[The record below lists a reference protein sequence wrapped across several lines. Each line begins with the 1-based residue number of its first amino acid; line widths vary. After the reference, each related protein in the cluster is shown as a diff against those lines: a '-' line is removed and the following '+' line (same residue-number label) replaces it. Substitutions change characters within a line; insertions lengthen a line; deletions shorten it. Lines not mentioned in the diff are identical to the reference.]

1 MLTIELHTIS
11 PDKSIEHTL
20 HMKGFRIQEGT
31 YFYTNS
37 NIKLKGVIDSNK
49 RSLKINF
56 SPQLNLKQFTIVHH
70 IIKNLILA
78 LNAEYNDSQSLLG
91 YLTNGEGAYIITNW
105 DYWVAFLQK
114 AKLRSLE
121 GKKVRVF
128 DVTNKE
134 IASGMFISY
143 KMVDQS
149 SNITECTLITHFGER
164 SFKGSNL
171 LIEAT
176 NEW

>member
-1 MLTIELHTIS
+1 MLTVELHSIS
-11 PDKSIEHTL
+11 PDLSIEHTL

-31 YFYTNS
+31 YFYTKG
-37 NIKLKGVIDSNK
+37 NIKLEGVIDSNK
-49 RSLKINF
+49 RCLKINF
-56 SPQLNLKQFTIVHH
+56 PPQLNLKQYTIVHH
-70 IIKNLILA
+70 IIKNLILV

-91 YLTNGEGAYIITNW
+91 YLATGEGAYIITNW

-114 AKLRSLE
+114 ARLHSLE

-128 DVTNKE
+128 DETNKE
-134 IASGMFISY
+134 IASGLFISY
-143 KMVDQS
+143 KMDEQS
-149 SNITECTLITHFGER
+149 SNITECILITHFGER
-164 SFKGSNL
+164 SFKGSNF

>member
-1 MLTIELHTIS
+1 MLTVKLHAIS

-20 HMKGFRIQEGT
+20 HMNGFRIQDGT

-37 NIKLKGVIDSNK
+37 NIKLEGVVDSNK
-49 RSLKINF
+49 GSLKINF
-56 SPQLNLKQFTIVHH
+56 SPQLNLKQYTIVHD
-70 IIKNLILA
+70 IIKNLILV
-78 LNAEYNDSQSLLG
+78 LNAKYNDSQSLLG
-91 YLTNGEGAYIITNW
+91 YLINGEGAYIITNW
-105 DYWVAFLQK
+105 NYWVSFLQK
-114 AKLRSLE
+114 AKLHSLE

-128 DVTNKE
+128 DETKKE

-143 KMVDQS
+143 IMDEQTS
-149 SNITECTLITHFGER
+149 SISECTLITHFGER

>member
-1 MLTIELHTIS
+1 MLTVELHAIS
-11 PDKSIEHTL
+11 PDLSIDHIL

-31 YFYTNS
+31 YFYS
-37 NIKLKGVIDSNK
+37 NGNIQLEGVIDSDK
-49 RSLKINF
+49 RSLKINIP
-56 SPQLNLKQFTIVHH
+56 PQLNLKQYTIVHH
-70 IIKNLILA
+70 LIKNLILN
-78 LNAEYNDSQSLLG
+78 LIAEYNDSQSLLG

-121 GKKVRVF
+121 GKKVQVF
-128 DVTNKE
+128 DETNKE
-134 IASGMFISY
+134 IASGLFISY
-143 KMVDQS
+143 KMDEQS
-149 SNITECTLITHFGER
+149 SNITECILITYFGER

>member
-1 MLTIELHTIS
+1 MLTVELHSIS
-11 PDKSIEHTL
+11 PDLSIEDAL
-20 HMKGFRIQEGT
+20 HLRGFGIQKGT
-31 YFYTNS
+31 YFYTKG
-37 NIKLKGVIDSNK
+37 NIKLEGVIDSDK
-49 RSLKINF
+49 RSLKINIP
-56 SPQLNLKQFTIVHH
+56 PQLNLKQYTIVHH
-70 IIKNLILA
+70 IIKNLILV

-121 GKKVRVF
+121 GKKVQVF
-128 DVTNKE
+128 DETNKE

-143 KMVDQS
+143 KMDEQS
-149 SNITECTLITHFGER
+149 SNIIECILITHFGER
-164 SFKGSNL
+164 SFKGSSL